1 MSNLETRQGKLLQ
14 VVFAAR
20 PEFELRLE
28 EIALWGAS
36 GTTADSGR
44 RRKGFRGERE
54 NDSGVK
60 ANGIPG

>member
-1 MSNLETRQGKLLQ
+1 MLPQEVLTSLPPLLPEQDYLRPFVPTVVGNLD
-14 VVFAAR
+14 
-20 PEFELRLE
+20 
-28 EIALWGAS
+28 
-36 GTTADSGR
+36 ADSGR